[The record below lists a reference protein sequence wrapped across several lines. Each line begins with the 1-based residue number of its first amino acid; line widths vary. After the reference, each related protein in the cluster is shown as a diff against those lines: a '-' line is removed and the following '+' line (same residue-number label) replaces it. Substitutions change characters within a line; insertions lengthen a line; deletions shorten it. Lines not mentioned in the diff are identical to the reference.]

1 MNIVSMPNTYLL
13 LLSYCCIIYGLS
25 SSYCKDALDVQSK
38 AIYFIQL
45 WQAMQCVMQHIICT
59 SSWIS
64 ISVGALY
71 PIDAIQ
77 NIVEHVFTNSRSADR
92 NSTSVI

>member
-1 MNIVSMPNTYLL
+1 MVYLQVIVKMQ
-13 LLSYCCIIYGLS
+13 
-25 SSYCKDALDVQSK
+25 LDVQSK

-77 NIVEHVFTNSRSADR
+77 NIVEHVFTNSRSGPKR
-92 NSTSVI
+92 NSVL